1 MRIVNGPVRVNV
13 TATDYVLIRRYR
25 VENGARVYTS
35 VLKID
40 ADGNLKTIGEVQ
52 SNQSYL

>member
-13 TATDYVLIRRYR
+13 TATDCVLIRRYR